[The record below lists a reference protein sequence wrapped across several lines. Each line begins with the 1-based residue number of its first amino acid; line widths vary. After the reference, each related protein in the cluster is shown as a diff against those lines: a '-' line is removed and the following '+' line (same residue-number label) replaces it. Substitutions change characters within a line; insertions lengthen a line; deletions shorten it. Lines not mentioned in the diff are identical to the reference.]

1 MSDIKRYSLQLL
13 VYGSWLAE
21 LGITAAAR
29 WNMLPSILSAMR
41 LLSCFR
47 KLFKENLSHFFM
59 GTLCINM
66 QSSFIYKS
74 RKVKCNQLLLYVSI
88 QGGTIGVSLL
98 LMADKGWYHPI
109 RDFHL
114 FAAGIPWC
122 KNLLMCFHGYK
133 YSQMSPFFLSGL
145 DAILRW
151 VGNLTATISLTDR
164 IMLHV
169 GQSNAIQKSFIHS
182 TSMPVLQ
189 FAAAVCIIARD
200 AI

>member
-1 MSDIKRYSLQLL
+1 
-13 VYGSWLAE
+13 
-21 LGITAAAR
+21 
-29 WNMLPSILSAMR
+29 
-41 LLSCFR
+41 
-47 KLFKENLSHFFM
+47 
-59 GTLCINM
+59 
-66 QSSFIYKS
+66 
-74 RKVKCNQLLLYVSI
+74 
-88 QGGTIGVSLL
+88 
-98 LMADKGWYHPI
+98 
-109 RDFHL
+109 
-114 FAAGIPWC
+114 
-122 KNLLMCFHGYK
+122 MCFHGYK